1 MLLKAVLNC
10 CRYKS
15 SVVCFCLGSG
25 FSDSCDYAYKLF
37 NCLCLC
43 VSQKQETEKLNFWIV
58 YSCDRAQVA
67 QTSTAICGGLTI
79 FLAPACSRLLLKI
92 TKIQKLKLFL
102 CHAIVNHSL
111 DICLTIDK
119 NRK

>member
-25 FSDSCDYAYKLF
+25 FSDSCDYAYMLF

-58 YSCDRAQVA
+58 YSCDRCSGTTDVHCNMWWLDDFLGSCVQSIVA
-67 QTSTAICGGLTI
+67 
-79 FLAPACSRLLLKI
+79 KD
-92 TKIQKLKLFL
+92 
-102 CHAIVNHSL
+102 NEHSETETFIYAMQL
-111 DICLTIDK
+111 
-119 NRK
+119 